1 MKYHNSTLHTKKGGG
16 MMPTKDNA
24 VTGYAQQIL
33 TQVRKAVVGKDQ
45 VLLWVLAAILA
56 RGHILLEDIPGVGKT
71 TMALAFSRVLDLEY
85 SRVQFTPDVLPS
97 DVTGYSIPEPDGS
110 GLRYQPGAVL
120 CNLFLADE
128 LNRATSRTQSALLEA
143 MEEGQVTVDGVS
155 HTLPQPFVV
164 IATQNPTGAAGT
176 SLLPDSQMDRF
187 MIRLS
192 LGYPS
197 PKDEA
202 AMVLNRQGGN
212 PLLTLSPLMTRED
225 LVKIQD
231 TVEDTF
237 LSDSVVNY
245 IVALVGATRSS
256 PDLLRGASPRAT
268 LSVTAMA
275 KSVARLRGRDYVT
288 PADVKE
294 VFAHTVAHRLLL
306 SPKAEAQG
314 KLPEQV
320 LQEIL
325 AVTPA
330 PRLR

>member
-1 MKYHNSTLHTKKGGG
+1 

-294 VFAHTVAHRLLL
+294 VFAHTVSHRLLL

>member
-1 MKYHNSTLHTKKGGG
+1 MGNKE
-16 MMPTKDNA
+16 NA

-33 TQVRKAVVGKDQ
+33 AQVRRVVVGKDS

-71 TMALAFSRVLDLEY
+71 TMALAFSKVLDL
-85 SRVQFTPDVLPS
+85 SWNRVQFTPDVLPS
-97 DVTGYSIPEPDGS
+97 DVTGYSVPDKDG
-110 GLRYQPGAVL
+110 GMRYQPGAVI

-155 HTLPQPFVV
+155 HPIPQPFTV

-212 PLLTLSPLMTRED
+212 PLQAMNALLHRED
-225 LVKIQD
+225 LVRIQND
-231 TVEDTF
+231 VEATF
-237 LSDSVVNY
+237 LSESVVQY
-245 IVALVGATRSS
+245 IVALVSATRNH
-256 PDLLRGASPRAT
+256 PDILRGASPRAT

-275 KSVARLRGRDYVT
+275 KAVACLRGRDFVT
-288 PADVKE
+288 PGDVKE
-294 VFAHTVAHRLLL
+294 VFSHTLAHRLLL
-306 SPKAEAQG
+306 TPKAEAQG
-314 KLPEQV
+314 KAPQAV

-325 AVTPA
+325 AATPA
-330 PRLR
+330 PKLR